1 MFRILK
7 LAIHFGVVTSAL
19 VIFSGANAQSV
30 FRSNGVEI
38 ETITSEAS
46 VGLHEDLLVTPVNAN
61 ISDGFSDST
70 QLFLLRNMRKLREGE
85 GLDTRTFEVNENEK
99 QDFED
104 LIRSTYAKYTEPD
117 IGFKN
122 AMCDFYTN
130 SENASI
136 DDSER
141 AALAFTQLES
151 QDAMSARWGIID
163 QNFLVDVRSSFGN
176 NILQNVLEEKDS
188 IETGGRSSILS
199 TRAFVESTGVDLME
213 FVEFNCK
220 ENLK

>member
-1 MFRILK
+1 MSRILK
-7 LAIHFGVVTSAL
+7 LAIQLGVVTSTL

-30 FRSNGVEI
+30 FRANGVEI
-38 ETITSEAS
+38 ETITSEAP
-46 VGLHEDLLVTPVNAN
+46 VGLDQDLLEAPVSAN

-85 GLDTRTFEVNENEK
+85 GLDTRTFEVDENDK
-99 QDFED
+99 QDFEA

-122 AMCDFYTN
+122 AMCDFFTD
-130 SENASI
+130 SQNASI
-136 DDSER
+136 DASER
-141 AALAFTQLES
+141 AAQAFTKLES
-151 QDAMSARWGIID
+151 QEAMSARWGIID
-163 QNFLVDVRSSFGN
+163 QNFLVDVRSSFGEK
-176 NILQNVLEEKDS
+176 ILQNILEERDS

-220 ENLK
+220 ENL